1 MHPLIYI
8 SFPAILSCGLLSIL
22 FFVYRRLPAKSWY
35 LVSSF
40 FLSIAH
46 VVLACIAAILTFSAP
61 ISNIACSFGI
71 TGYSASIA
79 FVIID
84 SANLFVWLVAAIQRR
99 ENRIV
104 GSSITYIL
112 LRLLL
117 HASLILSFWWFA
129 ALCTV

>member
-8 SFPAILSCGLLSIL
+8 SLPAILSCGLLSIL
-22 FFVYRRLPAKSWY
+22 FFVYRRLPTKSWQ
-35 LVSSF
+35 LVFSF
-40 FLSIAH
+40 FSSIAH
-46 VVLACIAAILTFSAP
+46 VVLACIAAILTFSVP

-71 TGYSASIA
+71 TGYSASIG

-84 SANLFVWLVAAIQRR
+84 SANLLVWLVVAIQRS

-104 GSSITYIL
+104 GSSISYIL

-117 HASLILSFWWFA
+117 HAALILSFWWFA